1 MKMLNNFKRG
11 VKKLSRGMLDSALWG
26 MAFGAGYKFGNSMA
40 KRIDSGISNGIR
52 SAIMPKDE

>member
-1 MKMLNNFKRG
+1 MLNNFKGG

-52 SAIMPKDE
+52 SAIIPKDE

>member
-1 MKMLNNFKRG
+1 MKMLNNFRG
-11 VKKLSRGMLDSALWG
+11 GAKNLSRMMLDSALWG